1 LYNKIRRLIRPLTR
15 FARRRRLPLL
25 LGLVIV
31 LVVMHFFAPA
41 QHAFTRPLDMDAEI
55 GIATGT
61 KVTFVSLMPG
71 NYCLNKLATANAL
84 DFKQAAPKRVQEPCG
99 YDVAATMTSAA
110 DISFRPR
117 EVTSQCSVML
127 AGYIWLREVDRAAQE
142 TLGSGLKSVHHA
154 GTYSCRRQRGN
165 GSGAWSEHAFANA
178 WDIMGFQLDDG
189 RVISV
194 LKDWKSGST
203 KESKSRARFLRKAR
217 GAGCR
222 VFRVVL
228 SPDYNEAHRD
238 HFHLDQGPYLSCR

>member
-1 LYNKIRRLIRPLTR
+1 MPI
-15 FARRRRLPLL
+15 
-25 LGLVIV
+25 
-31 LVVMHFFAPA
+31 LVVVSIALTLMHFFAPP
-41 QHAFTRPLDMDAEI
+41 QHAFTRPLDMDSSI

-71 NYCLNKLATANAL
+71 DYCLNKLGTANAL
-84 DFKQAAPKRVQEPCG
+84 DFKQAKPHRVQEPCG
-99 YDVAATMTSAA
+99 WDVAATMTKAS
-110 DISFRPR
+110 DISFKPR

-127 AGYIWLREVDRAAQE
+127 AGYIWLKEVDKDAQDL
-142 TLGSGLKSVHHA
+142 LGSGLKSVHHA

-165 GSGAWSEHAFANA
+165 GSSAWSEHAFANA
-178 WDIMGFQLDDG
+178 WDIMGFELEDG

-194 LKDWKSGST
+194 LKDWDSGST
-203 KESKSRARFLRKAR
+203 KESKARARFLRKAR
-217 GAGCR
+217 GSGCR

>member
-1 LYNKIRRLIRPLTR
+1 M
-15 FARRRRLPLL
+15 LP
-25 LGLVIV
+25 
-31 LVVMHFFAPA
+31 P
-41 QHAFTRPLDMDAEI
+41 QHAFTRPLDMDNDI

-71 NYCLNKLATANAL
+71 DYCLNKLATADAL
-84 DFKQAAPKRVQEPCG
+84 DFKQAEPKRVQEPCG
-99 YDVAATMTSAA
+99 WDVAATMTKAS

-127 AGYIWLREVDRAAQE
+127 AGYIWLRDVDKEAQKL
-142 TLGSGLKSVHHA
+142 LGSGLKSVHHA

-178 WDIMGFQLDDG
+178 WDIMGFELEDG

-194 LKDWKSGST
+194 LKDWNHKGDP
-203 KESKSRARFLRKAR
+203 ESKKRARFLRKAR
-217 GAGCR
+217 GVGCR
-222 VFRVVL
+222 LFRVVL